1 MGFGDIKYLVQGHTT
16 KWRPEFASGQHVALE
31 STPAATAV
39 PPPRQKKSVET
50 DFQRHEGPRAL
61 ADQDPPPTFNALEPT
76 VTPVCSMPSAR
87 PSWSTFRRKGVTRV
101 TYVAP
106 DHFLRK
112 LGAHVSVEPPT
123 LSRIKSNLGRKHP
136 NKILVSVYL
145 GLQSPPYPP
154 SPVSCRGHFSQ
165 VHKRRCAYHPAE
177 GRPGDN
183 GEGDAHPLDSWLF
196 SKVSQM

>member
-1 MGFGDIKYLVQGHTT
+1 MHLGSVWLWSPRLRPLQCRPHGKRNRWKRISRGMRGLVPSLTRT
-16 KWRPEFASGQHVALE
+16 
-31 STPAATAV
+31 
-39 PPPRQKKSVET
+39 
-50 DFQRHEGPRAL
+50 
-61 ADQDPPPTFNALEPT
+61 PPPTFNALEPT